1 MQRIR
6 QESEERPPQG
16 PDTDRRRRQLIVH
29 PLLFA
34 AFPILYLYAHNIQE
48 GVSAGDLFRSL
59 GIVLGTTAV
68 LLAGAM
74 LVLRDARKAGL
85 IVSALVLLFFSY
97 GHVYEAVKDRQIAG
111 VVVGRNAVL
120 GIVWIVLGAAVLL
133 AVMRTRRRLHEWT
146 TVLNVVAGGLVLLN
160 VLSVV
165 QFQVRTKADEQAAIR
180 QSEAGFQGNL
190 PDPDEVRRRPAASGG
205 LNSRPDI
212 YYIILDTYAGETGLQ
227 KLFRF
232 DNTPFLHSLERR
244 GFYVAHQ
251 STTNYPRTSFSLAS
265 SLNMEYL
272 DFLTAELGKNSD
284 DGRPLTRL
292 IKYNRVGRFLKS
304 IGYQYIQIGSW
315 WGPTKRSPI
324 ADQNISYG
332 GLSEFDRVLY
342 ESTALRP
349 LQQDEFRRREWKRI
363 QFEFNALE
371 VTKSL
376 GGPKFVFAHILL
388 PHSPFV
394 FYPNGRYK
402 PTQDVDRYTRE
413 QNYIH
418 QLQYAN
424 RRLERTLDVL
434 LGGDD
439 SSRPVILLQSDE
451 GPYEGAPNR
460 WIRISDNNLIRK
472 FPNLNAYHLPGVTN
486 TGLYPTITPVNSF
499 RVVFRLY
506 FGADLATLPDRNYV
520 FRSVKHMYD
529 FTDVTD
535 RVRALMS
542 D

>member
-1 MQRIR
+1 VQEVR
-6 QESEERPPQG
+6 QQNEQKPQG
-16 PDTDRRRRQLIVH
+16 PNAGRRWRRQLIVH

-48 GVSAGDLFRSL
+48 GVSAGDLLRSL
-59 GIVLGTTAV
+59 TVVLGATAV

-74 LVLRDARKAGL
+74 LLLRDARKAGL
-85 IVSALVLLFFSY
+85 LVSALVLLFFSY

-120 GIVWIVLGAAVLL
+120 GIVWIALGAAVLL

-146 TVLNVVAGGLVLLN
+146 TVLNVVAAGLVLLN
-160 VLSVV
+160 VLTVV
-165 QFQVRTKADEQAAIR
+165 QYQIRTKADEQAAIR
-180 QSEAGFQGNL
+180 QSEAGFQGHL

-205 LNSRPDI
+205 LNTRPDI

-232 DNTPFLHSLERR
+232 DNTPFLRSLERR

-272 DFLTAELGKNSD
+272 DFLTTELGKNSD

-304 IGYQYIQIGSW
+304 IGYRYIQIGSW
-315 WGPTKRSPI
+315 WGPTRRSPI
-324 ADQNISYG
+324 ADQNITYG

-349 LQQDEFRRREWKRI
+349 LQQDEFRRREWKRT

-371 VTKSL
+371 ATRSL
-376 GGPKFVFAHILL
+376 EGPKFVFAHFLM

-394 FYPNGRYK
+394 FYPDGRYK
-402 PTQDVDRYTRE
+402 PSEEVGRYPRQ
-413 QNYIH
+413 QNYLD
-418 QLQYAN
+418 QVRYAN
-424 RRLERTLDVL
+424 RRLERMLDL
-434 LGGDD
+434 LLRGDEA
-439 SSRPVILLQSDE
+439 SHPVILLQSDE
-451 GPYEGAPNR
+451 GPYEGAPSR
-460 WIRISDNNLIRK
+460 WGQISDSNLLRK
-472 FPNLNAYHLPGVTN
+472 FPNLSAYYLPGVTN
-486 TGLYPTITPVNSF
+486 TGLYRHITPVNSF
-499 RVVFRLY
+499 RLVFRLY
-506 FGADLATLPDRNYV
+506 FGADLATLPDRNFV
-520 FRSVKHMYD
+520 FRSMRHLYD

-535 RVRALMS
+535 RVRSLIS
-542 D
+542 G